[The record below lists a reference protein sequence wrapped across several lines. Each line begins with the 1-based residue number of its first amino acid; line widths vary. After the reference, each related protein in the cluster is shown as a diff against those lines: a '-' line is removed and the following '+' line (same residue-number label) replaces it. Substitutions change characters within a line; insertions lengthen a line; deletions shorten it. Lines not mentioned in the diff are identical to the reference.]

1 MIPSPRLDPRRRRP
15 CHHGAKLANMAPVVY
30 APRSGRIG
38 TGPPAPAGAAADKA
52 GACAMSEEFKSRAR
66 KWPKGN
72 HYEDFELGH
81 VYQHHWGRT
90 LNDGDNSLFSTLT
103 LGFNPLYFNAD
114 YAGAHG
120 HQSVVLNPMLIFLT
134 VFGLSVEDLSEAG
147 GLFLGVDQLK
157 FHRTVY
163 PGETLSARSTVLD
176 KRESSSRPESGIVTW
191 HTEGRDSRG
200 ALVIDFRRTNLVSK
214 RNAHK

>member
-1 MIPSPRLDPRRRRP
+1 
-15 CHHGAKLANMAPVVY
+15 
-30 APRSGRIG
+30 
-38 TGPPAPAGAAADKA
+38 
-52 GACAMSEEFKSRAR
+52 MSEDFRSRAK

-81 VYQHHWGRT
+81 VYRHHWGRT

-114 YAGAHG
+114 YAREHG
-120 HQSVVLNPMLIFLT
+120 HGGVVLNPMLIFLT

-147 GLFLGVDQLK
+147 GLFLGVDDLK

-176 KRESSSRPESGIVTW
+176 KRESASRPESGIVSW
-191 HTEGRDSRG
+191 HTEGHNSRG
-200 ALVIDFRRTNLVSK
+200 ELVIDFRRTNLVSK
-214 RNAHK
+214 RNVRP